1 MSVGKEKDGRGRQV
15 DGRKDGPVAGLWGGK
30 RRSRQRVGGADRMSE
45 SQRGTAASNP
55 VEWERLADVCKFESR
70 LI

>member
-1 MSVGKEKDGRGRQV
+1 MGKEKVGRGRQV
-15 DGRKDGPVAGLWGGK
+15 DGRKDGPVAGLWGSK
-30 RRSRQRVGGADRMSE
+30 RSRGRVGGADRMSE
-45 SQRGTAASNP
+45 GQRGTAASNP